1 MRMWKNGNPYT
12 LLVGMYCGAST
23 LENSLAVTQNVK
35 YRATTCMN
43 VCVLSRFR
51 QV

>member
-23 LENSLAVTQNVK
+23 LENSLAVTQNVNIELP
-35 YRATTCMN
+35 R
-43 VCVLSRFR
+43 V
-51 QV
+51 